1 MENLLNV
8 SIVRSSQ
15 SIIKSISIDSHN
27 NQLKKKSSGNISS
40 GTCTFK
46 ELSQRDFVNLLN
58 NVKTNECIVLGKCNK
73 GNNVEIIGCKNLEDI
88 DKNQIS
94 RNLEN
99 FQWNDEFQLL
109 YFDYDGNGEK
119 DNLMPNQ
126 FIDIISEIIPQF
138 KDMKKIVKY
147 SSSAHIYNAQEK
159 LLSKNNGFH
168 IYFLVNHSEKIEEI
182 FKGKESQLAK
192 KLQISGRGFIKN
204 SNPKDRKTIAV
215 TQMLRTIVDHAI
227 FSPER
232 IIFEAEPIL
241 DNGLIKKIKML
252 T

>member
-1 MENLLNV
+1 M
-8 SIVRSSQ
+8 
-15 SIIKSISIDSHN
+15 
-27 NQLKKKSSGNISS
+27 
-40 GTCTFK
+40 
-46 ELSQRDFVNLLN
+46 
-58 NVKTNECIVLGKCNK
+58 LGKCNK
-73 GNNVEIIGCKNLEDI
+73 GNNVEIVGCKNLEDI

-119 DNLMPNQ
+119 DNLTPDQ

-147 SSSAHIYNAQEK
+147 SSSAHIYNAQDK

-182 FKGKESQLAK
+182 FKGKESWLSK
-192 KLQISGRGFIKN
+192 KL
-204 SNPKDRKTIAV
+204 
-215 TQMLRTIVDHAI
+215 
-227 FSPER
+227 
-232 IIFEAEPIL
+232 
-241 DNGLIKKIKML
+241 
-252 T
+252 